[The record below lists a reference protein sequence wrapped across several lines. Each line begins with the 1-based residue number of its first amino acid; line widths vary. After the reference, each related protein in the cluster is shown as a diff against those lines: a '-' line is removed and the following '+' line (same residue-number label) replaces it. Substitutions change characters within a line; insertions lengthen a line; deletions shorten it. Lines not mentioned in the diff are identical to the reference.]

1 MGGPVVVTARLARPA
16 SRLAGV
22 GVAAMLALLVLPAAA
37 LGHQLGGVFESPIP
51 LPVYL
56 LGAAAAVA
64 LSFTV
69 VFLRDVPA
77 FPPGDPRTRAVPRW
91 PRVALRVAGVATVAW
106 MVVQAV
112 VGGVSEADVSGL
124 FLWTYG
130 WVGLAL
136 VSALVGPAW
145 SWLDPFT
152 TIHDAGAAVMRRAGV
167 RTWTP
172 APYPAWLGRWPAV
185 AGFVFFV
192 WLELVVTGGGGGR
205 TLVAAFLAYTGITL
219 LGMAQYGRD
228 AWRANGEVFSS
239 WFGLLGRIAPFAL
252 AGPPEAGTVRRRPFG
267 AGLLEPGWTAA
278 LVALVAVGVAS
289 VLYDG
294 LSQTQ
299 LWFDVVGLPGLG
311 GGTLSLAL
319 FLGAAVVLALA
330 VARLVGSPPIERAA
344 GLAAVGAG
352 LVPIATGYIAGH
364 YLASLL
370 VDGQRLVIA
379 VSDPFQQGWDL
390 FGTAFF
396 EPSSAFLA
404 PAVVWAV
411 QLGCVVGGHMLGAV
425 AGHLAAVSSRP
436 TAEIPA
442 AELRA
447 VRLRQVPLAIFM
459 VGLTVA
465 TLWSLGQAIVTTSPP
480 RYG

>member
-1 MGGPVVVTARLARPA
+1 MGGPDVVISLRARRA
-16 SRLAGV
+16 SRLAGI
-22 GVAAMLALLVLPAAA
+22 GAATILSLLLLPAAA

-56 LGAAAAVA
+56 VGAAAAVG
-64 LSFTV
+64 LSFSV

-77 FPPGDPRTRAVPRW
+77 FPPGDPRQRAVPRW
-91 PRVALRVAGVATVAW
+91 LRTALRLVGIGAVGW
-106 MVVQAV
+106 IVVQAI
-112 VGGVSEADVSGL
+112 VGGSSEADVSGL

-152 TIHDAGAAVMRRAGV
+152 TLHDAGAVLLRRTGMNGW
-167 RTWTP
+167 RP
-172 APYPAWLGRWPAV
+172 APYPARLGRWPAV
-185 AGFVFFV
+185 GGFAFFV

-205 TLVAAFLAYTGITL
+205 PLVAGFVAYAVLTL
-219 LGMAQYGRD
+219 LGMAHYGRD
-228 AWRANGEVFSS
+228 AWRANGEVFST
-239 WFGLLGRIAPFAL
+239 WFGLLGRIAPFTL

-278 LVALVAVGVAS
+278 LVALVAMGVVS

-299 LWFDVVGLPGLG
+299 PWFDLVGLPGLA
-311 GGTLSLAL
+311 GGTIALAL
-319 FLGAAVVLALA
+319 FLVAAVALALG
-330 VARLVGSPPIERAA
+330 VARLVGSPPLSRGA
-344 GLAAVGAG
+344 GIAAVGAG

-370 VDGQRLVIA
+370 VDGQRILVA

-396 EPSSAFLA
+396 EPVSDFLA
-404 PAVVWAV
+404 PGVVWAV
-411 QLGCVVGGHMLGAV
+411 QLACVVGGHMLGAV

-436 TAEIPA
+436 AAEIPA

-447 VRLRQVPLAIFM
+447 VRLRQAPLAVFM
-459 VGLTVA
+459 VTLTVA
-465 TLWSLGQAIVTTSPP
+465 TLWSLGQAVVITPP
-480 RYG
+480 PG